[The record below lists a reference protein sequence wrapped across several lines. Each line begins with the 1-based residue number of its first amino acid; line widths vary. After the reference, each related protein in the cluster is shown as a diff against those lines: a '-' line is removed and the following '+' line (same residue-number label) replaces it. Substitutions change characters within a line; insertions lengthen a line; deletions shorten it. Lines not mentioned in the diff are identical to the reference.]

1 MVVWSSPSATSDVRQ
16 PVRLSTIHRLGPTLV
31 RLSTLCATVFAMED
45 EAGPSRIPWSPEGT
59 ESIDHGGHVHQ
70 PQERFS
76 FPPAAQ
82 PEIVRAFQKDI
93 YYRDLFT
100 SQLQDVIRSLLGTRT
115 LHSNIESVT
124 LLGSL
129 AYYLL
134 STSSLNLP
142 LFGGQQRR
150 DRGRGGQTLG
160 EEYVNTIPISSASG
174 RVVTTTRRIGFIL
187 LHVLSPW
194 MLTKLYASLRR
205 YAIAHTQRAAQQDQR
220 AAARA
225 RALDQTAQPT
235 VPGVQRKTLAWLAR
249 NLPALEVL
257 KSTDGW
263 MASLA
268 ASHLMLFYLGGTF
281 YSFAQRL
288 TGIRYIST
296 IPKRPG
302 YQPPSYEVLGVL
314 LGVQLAFK
322 LGFAIQGYRN
332 KQTVSSDQDGSSDE
346 KVSGASKVGD
356 VASTVVIDDKIY
368 SHASQPAQF
377 VSNVA
382 ADTNQHSDIEL
393 LYPHLPE
400 EDDGDD
406 KGSRGTIQG
415 YSVEPDS
422 DSVAIAKLNTSAAQQ
437 TSQATL
443 QCTLCMDT
451 RKPHKAGKGGSAVTE
466 CGHCFDWDCI
476 TAWAREKVRF
486 LPPFSQLLAQTLTR
500 LPPA

>member
-1 MVVWSSPSATSDVRQ
+1 
-16 PVRLSTIHRLGPTLV
+16 
-31 RLSTLCATVFAMED
+31 MED
-45 EAGPSRIPWSPEGT
+45 DAGPSRLPMSSTSEQPESVEHAST
-59 ESIDHGGHVHQ
+59 VFRRQD
-70 PQERFS
+70 RFS
-76 FPPAAQ
+76 FSPAAQ

-100 SQLQDVIRSLLGTRT
+100 SQLQDVIRSLLGTRA

-134 STSSLNLP
+134 STSSLTLP
-142 LFGGQQRR
+142 SLGRQQQGK

-174 RVVTTTRRIGFIL
+174 RVVTTTRRLGFIL

-205 YAIAHTQRAAQQDQR
+205 YAIAYTQRSAQQDQR

-225 RALDQTAQPT
+225 RALDRAPLQNSK
-235 VPGVQRKTLAWLAR
+235 PGIQRRTLAWLAR

-263 MASLA
+263 IAYLS

-322 LGFAIQGYRN
+322 LGFAVKEYR
-332 KQTVSSDQDGSSDE
+332 KSQVSPESTDAVEDE
-346 KVSGASKVGD
+346 KSNAQDVPGD

-368 SHASQPAQF
+368 SHASQPAQL
-377 VSNVA
+377 VSRIPKDG
-382 ADTNQHSDIEL
+382 DTVDQNSDIEL
-393 LYPHLPE
+393 LYPHLP
-400 EDDGDD
+400 DDGSVQDER
-406 KGSRGTIQG
+406 STSSAAQG

-422 DSVAIAKLNTSAAQQ
+422 DAVAIAKLNTSAAQS

-476 TAWAREKVRF
+476 TAWAREKVR
-486 LPPFSQLLAQTLTR
+486 LPP
-500 LPPA
+500 PPTSPSSAGITPPTVYESTD